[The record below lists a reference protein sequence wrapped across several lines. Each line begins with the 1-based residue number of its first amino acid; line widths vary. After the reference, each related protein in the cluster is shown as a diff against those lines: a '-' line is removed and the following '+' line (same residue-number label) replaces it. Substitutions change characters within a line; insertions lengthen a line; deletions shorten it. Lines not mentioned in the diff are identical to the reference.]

1 MKQNGDKSIAEGPER
16 KKEHKKIG
24 EKVDNHPGGPFQYV
38 RAYLRGH
45 LTARIPERQRAPG
58 IQKIR
63 IKLFIIAGAV
73 IKPEFQNQHCQ
84 EQAKIK
90 AVVPDPFLNSDQFC
104 PPTAT

>member
-1 MKQNGDKSIAEGPER
+1 MKKLSSSIKPHRR
-16 KKEHKKIG
+16 KIGKKI
-24 EKVDNHPGGPFQYV
+24 DNHPGGPFQYV

-84 EQAKIK
+84 KQKKIK
-90 AVVPDPFLNSDQFC
+90 TVVPDPFLNSDQFR
-104 PPTAT
+104 PPTVI